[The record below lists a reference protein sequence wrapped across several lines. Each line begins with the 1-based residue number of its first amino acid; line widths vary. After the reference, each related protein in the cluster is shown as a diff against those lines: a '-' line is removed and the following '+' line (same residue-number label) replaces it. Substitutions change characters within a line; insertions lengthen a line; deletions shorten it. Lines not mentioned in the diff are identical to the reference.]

1 MYLRYFLTLLCFT
14 ALVSCKSGLQDKL
27 TGSWH
32 AIHLDNPVMDSFFE
46 KSQKYIDTLGNAND
60 SIGNYKIY
68 GVTNMDSVRKSM
80 QLQHDSAKAMQ
91 SDAVLKTIIRFFK
104 DGKAE
109 ITMAGRVDTCKW
121 LTDSDNGLILE
132 EIGAGNNASVSRYHI
147 VEINESQLK
156 LRFFDEGDSSTV
168 TFKHD
173 DK

>member
-1 MYLRYFLTLLCFT
+1 MYSRYLIILLCFSVMV
-14 ALVSCKSGLQDKL
+14 ACKSSLQDKMI
-27 TGSWH
+27 GSWR
-32 AIHLDNPVMDSFFE
+32 AIHLENPVMDSFFE
-46 KSQKYIDTLGNAND
+46 KSQKYIDTLGNGNDAN
-60 SIGNYKIY
+60 GNFKIY

-91 SDAVLKTIIRFFK
+91 SEAVLKTVFRFFK

-121 LTDSDNGLILE
+121 LTDGDNGLILE
-132 EIGAGNNASVSRYHI
+132 ELEAGNNASVSRYHI
-147 VEINESQLK
+147 VDVNETELK